1 MHTWHRVLFDE
12 MKFNGDSGH
21 CWDGWT
27 LLKHVDFLLL
37 FWVCILKA
45 LELIVEALGCIFD
58 VFLVPDGQ
66 MAVNGHRCP
75 KRERFRTKKYQ
86 FLIPFGA
93 PFLVKVVVL
102 GIFLSG

>member
-1 MHTWHRVLFDE
+1 MVLFLVDE
-12 MKFNGDSGH
+12 MKFHGDGGH

-27 LLKHVDFLLL
+27 LLKHVDFLL

-45 LELIVEALGCIFD
+45 LELIFEALGCIFD

-75 KRERFRTKKYQ
+75 KRERFRTKK
-86 FLIPFGA
+86 
-93 PFLVKVVVL
+93 
-102 GIFLSG
+102 